1 VHSAVIAWRYSLI
14 ALLATAANL
23 LVQMGWVTWGVGPQ
37 VVVVSV
43 LLGTAAGLPLKYVAE
58 KRWIFAFRARN
69 LKHDGGLFVLYSA
82 LGAFTTLIFWGI
94 EALFHW
100 WFQSHT
106 MRYVGGALGLTLGY
120 FIKYQLDKRYVFVT
134 SPAERLA

>member
-1 VHSAVIAWRYSLI
+1 
-14 ALLATAANL
+14 
-23 LVQMGWVTWGVGPQ
+23 

-94 EALFHW
+94 EALFHF

-120 FIKYQLDKRYVFVT
+120 FIKYQLDKRYVFVAP
-134 SPAERLA
+134 PAERLA